1 MKVKCIDDS
10 HRPEDI
16 SLSNWIKKNK
26 EYTVSRVIKINMTGD
41 LAFELEE
48 VATGSPLYAGYNVKR
63 FVPIE
68 DSPLDVKVEELELVN
83 S

>member
-16 SLSNWIKKNK
+16 SLSNWIKKNE